1 MTVFFHSELSAS
13 ILAESSHFFR
23 RTPGFL
29 AGDTA
34 SCKQDRD
41 VLAALHGQRLAGA
54 PWGGADGQG
63 GNPGGG
69 YGMDRFFRHGHEPAG
84 RKPLQLTAANSTDAG
99 ASVDRT
105 LSMSSRILTL
115 F

>member
-34 SCKQDRD
+34 PCKQDRD

-54 PWGGADGQG
+54 HWGGRMDKAGILAAATAWTAFTATG
-63 GNPGGG
+63 MSLREGN
-69 YGMDRFFRHGHEPAG
+69 
-84 RKPLQLTAANSTDAG
+84 
-99 ASVDRT
+99 
-105 LSMSSRILTL
+105 L
-115 F
+115 FN